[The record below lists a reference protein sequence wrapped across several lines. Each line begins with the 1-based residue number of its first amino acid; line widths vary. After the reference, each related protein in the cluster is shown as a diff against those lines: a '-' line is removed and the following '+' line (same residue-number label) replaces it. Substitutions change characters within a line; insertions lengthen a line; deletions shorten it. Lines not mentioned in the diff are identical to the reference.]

1 MHEVPLMVI
10 DRESASGQNRTH
22 TQSAIGKVL
31 GDVAN
36 IINQTAAALI
46 DQPIRCC
53 AISSFCGAQCDLR
66 TSKPIS
72 EIHNNLAITNNYKL

>member
-53 AISSFCGAQCDLR
+53 AISSFCGAQCVCALQSR
-66 TSKPIS
+66 FPRFT
-72 EIHNNLAITNNYKL
+72 TTWQ